1 MKKLIN
7 KSDIEILVPLDKFGI
22 LFTEIEP
29 NEAYTI
35 TENDSIVL
43 ESINTGLKKYIRLS
57 KEGFES
63 LLENNEELEVVAWK
77 TT

>member
-7 KSDIEILVPLDKFGI
+7 KSDIEILVPLDEFGI

-29 NEAYTI
+29 NEVYTV

-63 LLENNEELEVVAWK
+63 LLENNEELEVVA
-77 TT
+77 